1 MAFLPAS
8 CEILG
13 ITAYGVLVLGFHPI
27 EGLVLGTVLV
37 AIGDGLVIPKMK
49 EFGVRFKGHPMPRLM
64 FTWAPLEASYALTVF
79 GILVGMSAP
88 AHQPDVHLGLLV
100 VGNVLRVIATIAVGA
115 FLGGVAGWLIPIRT
129 ALLWSRRQ
137 VFSGSAV
144 EAFLMVL
151 SVALTAFGLGGASD
165 HGKELIPMGF
175 SPGSM
180 FQPELLVI
188 VTGSCFASYTE
199 PRLLHE
205 VEGIL
210 GGVWVF
216 GQLFLFS
223 MLGSRTT
230 PAIMTQLYRVLPV
243 MLVGL
248 SFRFAGVFFG
258 MTLTMKA
265 RGRKWKELLP
275 DVVFCFLST
284 LPRAT
289 IQGALGAVPVTQRFF
304 NRFPQRLLAQE
315 FIFIAARLYI
325 VSMSIVGMILLN
337 AFGPRMLQATMHDP
351 VHERCPTAETSS
363 IDASIEG
370 SHAEDVNSRENSDA
384 LLARPRS
391 GDAVQNALETLAE
404 KFSLPPGEVLSMLC
418 HASEAGKDADNHR
431 GHPPFARQNSAP
443 EIDSGHVRCDHLGMR
458 LHSRVQQSVRSGRRR
473 FEPTGKAMDIEDCE
487 LALAQFEA
495 AGSLMAAHMGMAA
508 EGL

>member
-1 MAFLPAS
+1 
-8 CEILG
+8 
-13 ITAYGVLVLGFHPI
+13 
-27 EGLVLGTVLV
+27 
-37 AIGDGLVIPKMK
+37 
-49 EFGVRFKGHPMPRLM
+49 
-64 FTWAPLEASYALTVF
+64 
-79 GILVGMSAP
+79 
-88 AHQPDVHLGLLV
+88 
-100 VGNVLRVIATIAVGA
+100 
-115 FLGGVAGWLIPIRT
+115 
-129 ALLWSRRQ
+129 
-137 VFSGSAV
+137 
-144 EAFLMVL
+144 
-151 SVALTAFGLGGASD
+151 
-165 HGKELIPMGF
+165 MGF

-216 GQLFLFS
+216 GQLILFS

-258 MTLTMKA
+258 MALTMKA
-265 RGRKWKELLP
+265 RGRKCSELLP
-275 DVVFCFLST
+275 DVLFCFLST

-304 NRFPQRLLAQE
+304 SRFPQRLLAQE

-337 AFGPRMLQATMHDP
+337 ALGPRMLQATLQSP
-351 VHERCPTAETSS
+351 VAEPDS
-363 IDASIEG
+363 IDPSTDG
-370 SHAEDVNSRENSDA
+370 SDANSHEDVEA
-384 LLARPRS
+384 LLARQRS
-391 GDAVQNALETLAE
+391 ADALHIQDALETLAE
-404 KFSLPPGEVLSMLC
+404 KFALPPGEVLRMLC
-418 HASEAGKDADNHR
+418 HASTAGKDSASHF
-431 GHPPFARQNSAP
+431 GHLPFARQNSAP
-443 EIDSGHVRCDHLGMR
+443 EIDSGHVRCDHLGRR
-458 LHSRVQQSVRSGRRR
+458 LSSRARQPIGGGRS
-473 FEPTGKAMDIEDCE
+473 TGKTQDIEDSE

-495 AGSLMAAHMGMAA
+495 AGSLMAARRGMAA
-508 EGL
+508 QGL

>member
-1 MAFLPAS
+1 
-8 CEILG
+8 
-13 ITAYGVLVLGFHPI
+13 
-27 EGLVLGTVLV
+27 
-37 AIGDGLVIPKMK
+37 
-49 EFGVRFKGHPMPRLM
+49 
-64 FTWAPLEASYALTVF
+64 
-79 GILVGMSAP
+79 
-88 AHQPDVHLGLLV
+88 
-100 VGNVLRVIATIAVGA
+100 
-115 FLGGVAGWLIPIRT
+115 
-129 ALLWSRRQ
+129 
-137 VFSGSAV
+137 
-144 EAFLMVL
+144 
-151 SVALTAFGLGGASD
+151 
-165 HGKELIPMGF
+165 MGF

-216 GQLFLFS
+216 GQLILFS

-230 PAIMTQLYRVLPV
+230 PEIMTQLYRVLPV

-265 RGRKWKELLP
+265 RGRKSNELLP
-275 DVVFCFLST
+275 DVAFCFLST

-304 NRFPQRLLAQE
+304 KRFPHRLLAQE

-337 AFGPRMLQATMHDP
+337 AFGPRMLQATLHGP
-351 VHERCPTAETSS
+351 VHQSCPTTETDSNDTS
-363 IDASIEG
+363 NDG
-370 SHAEDVNSRENSDA
+370 SHAEDASSREDIEA
-384 LLARPRS
+384 LLARPKS
-391 GDAVQNALETLAE
+391 GDALHLQDALEMLAE
-404 KFSLPPGEVLSMLC
+404 RFALPPGEILSVLC
-418 HASEAGKDADNHR
+418 HASTAGKDAAKQL
-431 GHPPFARQNSAP
+431 PALVRQSSAP
-443 EIDSGHVRCDHLGMR
+443 EIDSGHVRCDHLWRR
-458 LHSRVQQSVRSGRRR
+458 LHSRTQQPVGGGRRR
-473 FEPTGKAMDIEDCE
+473 FEPTGKTLDIEDSE

-495 AGSLMAAHMGMAA
+495 AGSLMAARRGMAA
-508 EGL
+508 QGL